1 MVYWLQMGSFLFV
14 ERAASGDIFVS
25 PDFPWTMLR
34 CEIFASWH
42 LRPNI
47 KRIFL
52 QRISCCCIWVV
63 ITFPRFISEID
74 TFLRPGIFILFCW
87 YCEVNFS
94 ESKPPKFRFKRQ
106 MNTSVEDL
114 VQCYMVKCWLM
125 FCREKKWIIL
135 LLVIIICYAWVFHLH
150 VGRQFLQ
157 STQPTAVMED
167 SDLLVWCF
175 LRDLSSPQKALSTH

>member
-1 MVYWLQMGSFLFV
+1 MGSFLFV

-34 CEIFASWH
+34 FEIFASWH

-63 ITFPRFISEID
+63 ITFSRFISEID

-125 FCREKKWIIL
+125 FCRGKKVNHPFACNYYL
-135 LLVIIICYAWVFHLH
+135 LCLSVPFTCRKTVFT
-150 VGRQFLQ
+150 VN
-157 STQPTAVMED
+157 TAYCSHGGLGFACVVF
-167 SDLLVWCF
+167 S
-175 LRDLSSPQKALSTH
+175 